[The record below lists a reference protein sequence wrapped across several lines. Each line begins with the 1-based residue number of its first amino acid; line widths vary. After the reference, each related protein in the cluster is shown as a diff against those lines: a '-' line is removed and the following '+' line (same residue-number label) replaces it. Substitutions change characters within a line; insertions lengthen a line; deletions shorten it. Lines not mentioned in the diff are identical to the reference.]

1 MRILVSMAQTPV
13 RDTFIPDDMK
23 ALIESSSDETVWNTL
38 PREFTKEEL
47 RGALPGIDACICGW
61 YTPPFD
67 ADTLAGAD
75 RLKVIAYTGGSLDG
89 VVSSEVYARGI
100 TVVGGNYAFGESV
113 AEGALCYILAVLRD
127 IPRYAMLTRDGGWRS
142 GLFQNRGLL
151 DRTVGIIGFG
161 ASGSALAA
169 MLEPFRAR
177 VLVCDPYVSADR
189 LPACARITGLDEL
202 CSESDVISIHAPK
215 LPSTFH
221 MIGEAQFARMKD
233 GCVLVNT
240 ARGSLVDESAMIAAL
255 SARPLFAALD
265 VTEPEPPSMDSPL
278 RSLPN
283 VMLIPHMAGPTIDR
297 RPYITRIL
305 LEDILR
311 IRDGKKPRNSISAE
325 YAGAM
330 SQG

>member
-1 MRILVSMAQTPV
+1 
-13 RDTFIPDDMK
+13 
-23 ALIESSSDETVWNTL
+23 
-38 PREFTKEEL
+38 
-47 RGALPGIDACICGW
+47 
-61 YTPPFD
+61 
-67 ADTLAGAD
+67 
-75 RLKVIAYTGGSLDG
+75 
-89 VVSSEVYARGI
+89 
-100 TVVGGNYAFGESV
+100 
-113 AEGALCYILAVLRD
+113 
-127 IPRYAMLTRDGGWRS
+127 
-142 GLFQNRGLL
+142 
-151 DRTVGIIGFG
+151 
-161 ASGSALAA
+161 
-169 MLEPFRAR
+169 
-177 VLVCDPYVSADR
+177 
-189 LPACARITGLDEL
+189 
-202 CSESDVISIHAPK
+202 
-215 LPSTFH
+215 
-221 MIGEAQFARMKD
+221 MKD

-265 VTEPEPPSMDSPL
+265 VTEPEPPAMDSPL